1 MNDTDNMVNV
11 KSLILISIGEDISLS
26 EATVQFVQFMEN
38 NDWFG
43 MQPQIMNQNGEDE
56 MYFSDKDAANIAEKF
71 SLYLHHQ
78 SLSEEEILA
87 IYLEKLGKMF
97 PKTKKHLE
105 IFINSDGNGQL
116 MAAKNINDTLDFF
129 LYYLKDEIS
138 RYNDYMIEHLV
149 TCMCEELS
157 IKTGNFIL
165 DFLCWMKKHHHVSYS
180 VDFVLKS
187 RNTESRVK
195 QAYNSEKYL
204 ALIYY
209 LFSPDYIRENMMY
222 ENACENHNT
231 ANAWLYLSIHMICAL
246 RDTDIVRIPHPRLNK
261 SPEEV
266 LNLTKNGRFTHVD
279 ALLTVNSVLWQLKNL
294 PMVPSKTSKHS
305 GISDIKLIIPD
316 SSMIHFGTLFAIV
329 ESHRLLNGQQ
339 NKPFIRPIK
348 GYEAISRYLGD
359 DIGDLFL
366 DDNFSARSA
375 NKSNM
380 QAIEM
385 FADDILDN
393 TEQSLAHAKGYMLAA
408 LARSHKGSYGE
419 FAHTTEVYLKDA
431 NFSGYSAEFVAKEL
445 FERGVCSF
453 IPAMLLKIING
464 RDYDRLSVTNQT
476 KLIKEV
482 GLTPN
487 EIETLLTCIDSSMDR
502 AKEVVTCLFTKEDNR
517 KSDYILEI
525 LHNIGS
531 GYAVSK
537 EGDCLCLMTAMNRI
551 CPYSDARQC
560 IGCEYEI
567 STKATAYLLVSEF
580 NRIISLRESTEMEHL
595 KDKYTKLLKD
605 TVLPSLNEIFI
616 CIKEQYGTDALM
628 EVEQVIK
635 EAQK

>member
-1 MNDTDNMVNV
+1 MNDMVNV
-11 KSLILISIGEDISLS
+11 KSIILSSKGEDISLP
-26 EATVQFVQFMEN
+26 EATVRFVQFMEN
-38 NDWFG
+38 NEWFG
-43 MQPQIMNQNGEDE
+43 MQPQIINQNDEDE
-56 MYFSDKDAANIAEKF
+56 MYFSAEYAETIAEKF
-71 SLYLHHQ
+71 QMYLHHQ
-78 SLSEEEILA
+78 SLTEEEILV
-87 IYLEKLGKMF
+87 IYLEKVGGMF
-97 PKTKKHLE
+97 PKTKKHLKA
-105 IFINSDGNGQL
+105 FMNSDGSGQP
-116 MAAKNINDTLDFF
+116 MADKNINDVLDFL
-129 LYYLKDEIS
+129 LYHLKDEIS
-138 RYNDYMIEHLV
+138 LYNDSMIEHLV

-165 DFLCWMKKHHHVSYS
+165 DFLCWMKKHHRVSYS
-180 VDFVLKS
+180 IDFVLKS
-187 RNTESRVK
+187 RNTESRIK
-195 QAYNSEKYL
+195 QAYDTEKYL
-204 ALIYY
+204 ALIYH
-209 LFSPDYIRENMMY
+209 LFSPDYIRENTMY
-222 ENACENHNT
+222 ENACENQNT
-231 ANAWLYLSIHMICAL
+231 ADAWLYLSLHMICAL

-261 SPEEV
+261 APEEI
-266 LNLTKNGRFTHVD
+266 LALIMSGIFTQVD
-279 ALLTVNSVLWQLKNL
+279 ALLVVNSVLWQLKNL
-294 PMVPSKTSKHS
+294 PMLPSKTSKHS
-305 GISDIKLIIPD
+305 GISDVKLIIPD
-316 SSMIHFGTLFAIV
+316 SAMIHFGTLFAIV
-329 ESHRLLNGQQ
+329 EAHRLLNGQQ

-366 DDNFSARSA
+366 DENFSTRSA

-393 TEQSLAHAKGYMLAA
+393 TEQSIAHAKGYMLAA

-431 NFSGYSAEFVAKEL
+431 NFSGYSAEFIAKEL

-453 IPAMLLKIING
+453 IPAMLLKIITG

-476 KLIKEV
+476 ELIKEV

-487 EIETLLTCIDSSMDR
+487 EIETLLTCIDSSVDR
-502 AKEVVTCLFTKEDNR
+502 AKEVVTGLFTKEAIR
-517 KSDYILEI
+517 RSDYILEI

-537 EGDCLCLMTAMNRI
+537 EADCLCLMTAMDYI

-580 NRIISLRESTEMEHL
+580 NRILNLRESTDIGHL

-616 CIKEQYGTDALM
+616 CIKEQYGEDALM
-628 EVEQVIK
+628 KVEQVIK